1 MALRMIARRRRAP
14 EEKRERPPLDSERF
28 SSLRRIACDPRR
40 RFVVSLGGGGVPALG
55 GNMALVEL
63 LEDLGLHDRVAE
75 VWGTSA
81 GAIIGGS
88 WCSGTE
94 PARMKQILRS
104 LHARGMTDIDW
115 PRLVKGILFWPF
127 GSGLPDAVL
136 RGQTAHEAMVSSL
149 SVRTFEEC
157 VIPFRCIACSDD
169 PNAYRKV
176 FREGPLAPAISAS
189 MSVPGIFLPRDEA
202 GRPRH
207 GFLDGGLVEKTPLYS
222 PIADHLR
229 LGDGRDLLILATYF
243 GVRAKNDA
251 IARGF
256 IDRFLVTIDM
266 LTDHLWKHQEQVARK
281 QPGVAVLLV
290 HARFDPRIVL
300 DFTKIDST
308 CERAR
313 AAFEDQLQNA
323 KIALTLGTS
332 VSSKRP

>member
-1 MALRMIARRRRAP
+1 MRITTQRERPAQSK
-14 EEKRERPPLDSERF
+14 KRERPLLDPESF
-28 SSLRRIACDPRR
+28 SALRRLACDPRR

-55 GNMALVEL
+55 GNMALVDL
-63 LEDLGLHDRVAE
+63 LEDLGLRDHVAE

-88 WCSGTE
+88 WASGTE
-94 PARMKQILRS
+94 PPRMMEILRS
-104 LHARGMTDIDW
+104 LHGRGMTDIDW
-115 PRLVKGILFWPF
+115 GRVAKGVLCWPF
-127 GSGLPDAVL
+127 GKSLPDAIL

-149 SVRTFEEC
+149 SVGTFEEC

-176 FREGPLAPAISAS
+176 FREGPMAPAISAS
-189 MSVPGIFLPRDEA
+189 MSLPGIFLPRDEA
-202 GRPRH
+202 GRPCH

-229 LGDGRDLLILATYF
+229 LGDGRELLILATYF
-243 GVRAKNDA
+243 GVRTNHTA
-251 IARGF
+251 IAHGF

-266 LTDHLWKHQEQVARK
+266 LTDHLWKHQEQVARH

-290 HARFDPRIVL
+290 NARFDPRIVL
-300 DFTKIDST
+300 DFTKIDDT
-308 CERAR
+308 CDQAR

-332 VSSKRP
+332 ASSKRP